1 MLISQPVR
9 GGQFSDTPEHGSWF
23 RNEAMPKVRN
33 DRFCV
38 RISQLRYRCENG
50 LDLRRKY
57 QPTSL
62 LSIEEGFLAK
72 PIAPQEQTL
81 GSLSPHRYP
90 KHAAQRRQA
99 VSAFFFI
106 QVRDYFRV

>member
-1 MLISQPVR
+1 MPVLACRDDAVLISQPVR

-62 LSIEEGFLAK
+62 LSIEEGFRLLLPFDAEQVQTIRAKFLLLAG
-72 PIAPQEQTL
+72 PGE
-81 GSLSPHRYP
+81 
-90 KHAAQRRQA
+90 
-99 VSAFFFI
+99 
-106 QVRDYFRV
+106 